1 MLDSAIGRGKGSVGV
16 TSKQTKTPIERYRAD
31 SENCNQIKGCPSQ
44 RVDPPRDRS
53 GRDRRMMSHE
63 SRVIEMVLDGKSS
76 RVVLGP
82 LAALE
87 LSRFIPQPPP
97 VYLVDEAVARL
108 QPAWLEQLQAGCDPD
123 RSGTLVMTGGE
134 AVKRLDRL
142 ADIYRWLAERG
153 VPRDGTIV
161 GIGGGALLDVA
172 GFAAATWQRGVC
184 WVSVP
189 TTLLAM
195 VDAAIGGKTAINA
208 AGLKNQVGAFHPAA
222 GVMVDCGFLISLPR
236 SGWRDGL
243 AEMIKAAVIGD
254 PTLFG
259 ELEAARGRLC
269 GMFGPDSGA
278 EREAVPGVLGALP
291 WRTWVGRAAAVK
303 AAVVVRDFHEH
314 GPRRA
319 LNLGH
324 TLGHALESW
333 RADSLSPLTHGQA
346 VSIGMAVVFRIA
358 AGRGQCPLTLAVRV
372 NELLDACGLPTRCP
386 APPAAELE
394 RLLQAD
400 KKRRGGRLRWVLPRG
415 LQQFDLDGSVEL
427 GELIRWLE

>member
-1 MLDSAIGRGKGSVGV
+1 
-16 TSKQTKTPIERYRAD
+16 
-31 SENCNQIKGCPSQ
+31 
-44 RVDPPRDRS
+44 
-53 GRDRRMMSHE
+53 MMGHE
-63 SRVIEMVLDGKSS
+63 SRVIEMVLDGRSS
-76 RVVLGP
+76 RVVIGP

-87 LSRFIPQPPP
+87 LSRFVPQPPP

-108 QPAWLEQLQAGCDPD
+108 QPAWLEQLQSGCDPD
-123 RSGTLVMTGGE
+123 RSGTLVLGGGE
-134 AVKRLDRL
+134 SIKQIEKL
-142 ADIYRWLAERG
+142 AGIYAWLAERG

-172 GFAAATWQRGVC
+172 GFAAATWQRGVG

-222 GVMVDCGFLISLPR
+222 GVMIDCGFLVSLTR

-254 PTLFG
+254 PKLFG
-259 ELEAARGRLC
+259 ELEAARGTLH
-269 GMFGPDSGA
+269 GLFGADSGA
-278 EREAVPGVLGALP
+278 AQEAVPGVLGALP
-291 WRTWVGRAAAVK
+291 WRAWVGRAAAVK
-303 AAVVVRDFHEH
+303 ADVVRRDFHEH

-324 TLGHALESW
+324 TLGHALEAW
-333 RADSLSPLTHGQA
+333 RADSPSPLTHGQA
-346 VSIGMAVVFRIA
+346 VAIGMAVVFRIA
-358 AGRGQCPLTLAVRV
+358 ADRGLCPVTLAVRV
-372 NELLDACGLPTRCP
+372 NELLESCGLPTRCA

-394 RLLQAD
+394 RLLMAD
-400 KKRRGGRLRWVLPRG
+400 KKRKGGRVRWVLPRG
-415 LQQFDLDGSVEL
+415 LRQLDLDGSVDTAD
-427 GELIRWLE
+427 LIRWLD

>member
-1 MLDSAIGRGKGSVGV
+1 
-16 TSKQTKTPIERYRAD
+16 
-31 SENCNQIKGCPSQ
+31 
-44 RVDPPRDRS
+44 
-53 GRDRRMMSHE
+53 MSHE
-63 SRVIEMVLDGKSS
+63 SRVIEMVLDGRSS
-76 RVVLGP
+76 RVVIGP

-108 QPAWLEQLQAGCDPD
+108 QPAWIEQLQAGCDPD
-123 RSGTLVMTGGE
+123 RSGTLVLTGGE
-134 AVKRLDRL
+134 SIKQIDRL

-172 GFAAATWQRGVC
+172 GFAAATWQRGVG

-222 GVMVDCGFLISLPR
+222 GIMVDCGFLGSLSR

-254 PTLFG
+254 PKLFS
-259 ELEAARGRLC
+259 ELEAARGDLC
-269 GMFGPDSGA
+269 SLFGSGAGA

-291 WRTWVGRAAAVK
+291 WREWVGRAAAVK
-303 AAVVVRDFHEH
+303 ADVVSRDFHEH

-324 TLGHALESW
+324 TLGHALEAWS
-333 RADSLSPLTHGQA
+333 AGSPSPLTHGQA
-346 VSIGMAVVFRIA
+346 VAIGMAVVFRIA
-358 AGRGQCPLTLAVRV
+358 ADRGQCPLTLAVRV
-372 NELLDACGLPTRCP
+372 IELLEACGLPTRCP

-400 KKRRGGRLRWVLPRG
+400 KKRRGGRVRWVLPRG
-415 LQQFDLDGSVEL
+415 LRQIDLEGSVEL
-427 GELIRWLE
+427 AELIRWLD